1 MQAADHAG
9 MRRLSKLTPRSVRA
23 KLLITI
29 LPVIALAIGGLT
41 VIAVQRVTSA
51 QEDAVYDAASDL
63 AGREAN
69 AFEAQASENQATA
82 RAIAAVGSSSRSRDR
97 GEVIAQMH
105 DLIERNR
112 QLAGVYL
119 AYTPNAFDGRDAEH
133 ANAPGS
139 MRDGRFA
146 PYWDRLTGRV
156 QLSATLDE
164 SADYWTVSRDTRREG
179 VVEPYLFDG
188 ILITSYTAPL
198 LRDGRFIGTAS
209 VDKKLTDLDA
219 DVRAVRFLDSGY
231 AFVISAKGS
240 FVAYPDRRLIGTTT
254 LADYGAR
261 HGNRDLAK
269 VQQAVIAGRRVRVE
283 TTDPRTGEEVVMF
296 TAPVRTGGWGFV
308 TVAPKS
314 EILAQAHS
322 LRKLLLIVGLIA
334 LIVAGAVVWL
344 VAARLSRPIRETAEA
359 AERISRGDLEIDVP
373 VRSRDE
379 LGRMATAFG
388 EMVAYL
394 RGLAGV
400 ADKMAAGD
408 LSTRVRP
415 ASDEDVLGHAFA
427 RMSDEMRAALGEQ
440 SCLEELV
447 QRMDAL
453 EHRDLAQ
460 LDDGLGAMADGD
472 LTRPAEVSTTR
483 LEAAE
488 GRDAGRLAEIFN
500 GMLTRATS
508 SVESYE
514 RMRRQLSSMLDDVKR
529 TSGEVSAASQ
539 QMASTSEEAGRAVNE
554 IAGAIAEVAQ
564 GAERQVAT
572 VGSTRAANQE
582 VFEAVESSTTSART
596 ANAAVEQARRL
607 AEEGAEAVEQ
617 ATGAMEAMRESSG
630 QATAAIR
637 DLGAKSERIG
647 GIVETIT
654 GIAEQTNL
662 LALNAAIEAARAG
675 EQGRGFAVVAEEVR
689 KLAEESQQAASSIAE
704 LIEEISRGTASAVT
718 AVEEGGERTQVG
730 VETVGRARETFRR
743 IRDSVADVHGRVS
756 EIEQAVALIEASGGR
771 VRDEIASVAAI
782 AEQTSAATEQVS
794 ASTQET
800 SASAQEIAASAAEL
814 ARTAEELQ
822 RLAARFTTA

>member
-1 MQAADHAG
+1 MG
-9 MRRLSKLTPRSVRA
+9 PRSVRG
-23 KLLITI
+23 KLLLTI

-51 QEDAVYDAASDL
+51 QQDAVYDAATDL

-69 AFEAQASENQATA
+69 AFEAQASENQSAA
-82 RAIAAVGSSSRSRDR
+82 RAVAALGAANRSGDR
-97 GEVIAQMH
+97 GELIGQLKE
-105 DLIERNR
+105 LIERNP
-112 QLAGVYL
+112 QLGGVYL
-119 AYTPNAFDGRDAEH
+119 AYTPNAFDGRDAQH

-146 PYWDRLTGRV
+146 PYWDRLTGSV
-156 QLSATLDE
+156 QLSSTLDE
-164 SADYWTVSRDTRREG
+164 NEAYWTLSRDTRREG

-188 ILITSYTAPL
+188 LLITSYTAPL
-198 LRDGRFIGTAS
+198 LRNGRFVGTAS

-219 DVRAVRFLDSGY
+219 AVRAVRFLDSGY
-231 AFVISAKGS
+231 AFAISAKGS
-240 FVAYPDRRLIGTTT
+240 FVSFPDRRLIGTTT

-261 HGNRDLAK
+261 QGNSDLAR

-283 TTDPRTGEEVVMF
+283 TTDPRTGEQVVMF

-314 EILAQAHS
+314 EILAQAHK
-322 LRKLLLIVGLIA
+322 LRTLLLVVGLIA
-334 LIVAGAVVWL
+334 LLVAAGVVWL
-344 VAARLSRPIRETAEA
+344 IAARLSRPIRETAAA

-379 LGRMATAFG
+379 LGRMAGAFG

-394 RGLAGV
+394 RGLAAT
-400 ADKMAAGD
+400 ADRMAAGD

-415 ASDEDVLGHAFA
+415 ASEQDVLGHAFA

-440 SCLEELV
+440 SCLEALIE
-447 QRMDAL
+447 RMDSL
-453 EHRDLAQ
+453 EQHDLAQ
-460 LDDGLGAMADGD
+460 LGDGLGAMADGD
-472 LTRPAEVSTTR
+472 LTRAAAVATTP
-483 LEAAE
+483 L
-488 GRDAGRLAEIFN
+488 DADGRLAEIFD
-500 GMLTRATS
+500 GMLVRASS

-514 RMRRQLSSMLDDVKR
+514 RMRRQLSAMLDEVKR

-582 VFEAVESSTTSART
+582 VFEAVASSTTSART
-596 ANAAVEQARRL
+596 ANAAVAQARRL

-617 ATGAMEAMRESSG
+617 ATGAMEAMRQSSG
-630 QATAAIR
+630 EATVAIR
-637 DLGAKSERIG
+637 ELGAKSERIG
-647 GIVETIT
+647 GIVSTIT

-689 KLAEESQQAASSIAE
+689 KLAEESRQAARSIAE

-718 AVEEGGERTQVG
+718 AVEEGGERTLVG
-730 VETVGRARETFRR
+730 VETVGQARETFRR
-743 IRDSVADVHGRVS
+743 IRDSVADVDGRVN
-756 EIEQAVALIEASGGR
+756 EIEQAVTLIEASGGR

-800 SASAQEIAASAAEL
+800 SASAEEIAASAAEL
-814 ARTAEELQ
+814 ARTAEQLQ

>member
-1 MQAADHAG
+1 
-9 MRRLSKLTPRSVRA
+9 MRRLSKLAPRSVRA
-23 KLLITI
+23 KLLLTI

-51 QEDAVYDAASDL
+51 QQDAVYDAASDL

-69 AFEAQASENQATA
+69 AFEAQASENQAAA
-82 RAIAAVGSSSRSRDR
+82 RGIAALGSASRSGDR
-97 GEVIAQMH
+97 AELIAQLRAVI
-105 DLIERNR
+105 DRNK
-112 QLAGVYL
+112 QIGGAYL
-119 AYTPNAFDGRDAEH
+119 AYAPNAFDGRDADN

-156 QLSATLDE
+156 QLSSTLDE
-164 SADYWTVSRDTRREG
+164 NEAYWTLSRDTLREG

-188 ILITSYTAPL
+188 MLITSYTAPL

-209 VDKKLTDLDA
+209 VDMKLTDLGA
-219 DVRAVRFLDSGY
+219 TVRAVRFLDSGY
-231 AFVISAKGS
+231 AFVISSKGN
-240 FVAYPDRRLIGTTT
+240 FVAYPDRRLVGTTT

-261 HGNRDLAK
+261 HGNADLAK
-269 VQQAVIAGRRVRVE
+269 VQQAVAAGRSARIE
-283 TTDPRTGEEVVMF
+283 TTDPRTGEQVVMF

-322 LRKLLLIVGLIA
+322 LRTLLLIVGLIA
-334 LIVAGAVVWL
+334 LIVAAGVVWL
-344 VAARLSRPIRETAEA
+344 IAARLSRPIRETAEA

-379 LGRMATAFG
+379 LGRMAGAFG

-394 RGLAGV
+394 RGLAGT

-415 ASDEDVLGHAFA
+415 ASEEDVLGHAFA

-440 SCLEELV
+440 SCLEALV
-447 QRMDAL
+447 ERMDTL

-460 LDDGLGAMADGD
+460 LDDGLGAMAEGD
-472 LTRPAEVSTTR
+472 LTRSAEVSTTP
-483 LEAAE
+483 LAAAD

-500 GMLTRATS
+500 GMLVRASS

-514 RMRRQLSSMLDDVKR
+514 QMRRQLSAMLDEVKR

-582 VFEAVESSTTSART
+582 VFEAVASSTASART
-596 ANAAVEQARRL
+596 ANDAVEQARQL

-617 ATGAMEAMRESSG
+617 ATGAMAAMRESSG
-630 QATAAIR
+630 QATVAIR
-637 DLGAKSERIG
+637 ELGAKSERIG

-662 LALNAAIEAARAG
+662 LALNAAIEAARAVS
-675 EQGRGFAVVAEEVR
+675 RG
-689 KLAEESQQAASSIAE
+689 AASPS
-704 LIEEISRGTASAVT
+704 SP
-718 AVEEGGERTQVG
+718 
-730 VETVGRARETFRR
+730 RR
-743 IRDSVADVHGRVS
+743 
-756 EIEQAVALIEASGGR
+756 
-771 VRDEIASVAAI
+771 
-782 AEQTSAATEQVS
+782 S
-794 ASTQET
+794 ASWPR
-800 SASAQEIAASAAEL
+800 SRSRRP
-814 ARTAEELQ
+814 ARSP
-822 RLAARFTTA
+822 R